1 MKESILHPDLQFIT
15 PKPLLNLCSPKT
27 INYIWNLGLLLIQI
41 FTTLTSNSI
50 VHIMYNING
59 NWPVQLIPTNGAN
72 LFLLACYTH
81 YAYNHPKMTFLIFA
95 DKLVRYRVPLT
106 EFSKQQLIELIII
119 FWPVFGPRYKVSDL
133 HHITIPQLKDL
144 LGGIAKQHYLDNET
158 FFNYYLTTKNVVII
172 NEIAWVA

>member
-1 MKESILHPDLQFIT
+1 
-15 PKPLLNLCSPKT
+15 
-27 INYIWNLGLLLIQI
+27 
-41 FTTLTSNSI
+41 
-50 VHIMYNING
+50 
-59 NWPVQLIPTNGAN
+59 
-72 LFLLACYTH
+72 
-81 YAYNHPKMTFLIFA
+81 MTFLIFA